1 MKRKYKILITDIQWD
16 TDGDKRL
23 FKKLPQKIE
32 WEGEI
37 DEEEDDI
44 DEVIG
49 DAISDQT
56 GFCHYGFHYEIL
68 Q

>member
-1 MKRKYKILITDIQWD
+1 MKKYKILITDIQWD

-37 DEEEDDI
+37 DEEDDI

-68 Q
+68 

>member
-1 MKRKYKILITDIQWD
+1 MKKKYKILITDIQWD
-16 TDGDKRL
+16 TDGDKGL
-23 FKKLPQKIE
+23 FEKLPQKIE

-37 DEEEDDI
+37 DEEDEI

-56 GFCHYGFHYEIL
+56 GFCHYGFHYKIL
-68 Q
+68 